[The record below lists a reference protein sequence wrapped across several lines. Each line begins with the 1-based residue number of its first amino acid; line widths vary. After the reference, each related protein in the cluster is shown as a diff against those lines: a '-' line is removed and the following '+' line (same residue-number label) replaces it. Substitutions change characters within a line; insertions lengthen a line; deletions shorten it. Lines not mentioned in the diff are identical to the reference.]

1 MRKSNQRAL
10 HYSRLLECERVLY
23 SKYRSLRAGKGRMME
38 FPMAFSNLYLLLA
51 VCVAGVI
58 GLVSAP
64 LAIRGARV
72 GIRVLLTII
81 GVLIGLLVL
90 EALPVLT

>member
-1 MRKSNQRAL
+1 
-10 HYSRLLECERVLY
+10 
-23 SKYRSLRAGKGRMME
+23 
-38 FPMAFSNLYLLLA
+38 MAFSNLYLLLA

-64 LAIRGARV
+64 LAIRGARI